1 MTRRFRWLARRLI
14 RQDQTGA
21 QAFCLSGIILSIR
34 ASLRSDYAPARG
46 RPGPGRAGVPAPLAP
61 RSEAGVWTSEGRG
74 WLRRAP
80 STPAVTSMPATA
92 TAREKS
98 RRERAR
104 PPVPGKPSL
113 AGPRVIEARRQGPDA
128 GSAPGDPAGRAER
141 PAAEERRRFRPRRR
155 ARLGSVCWKPSQA
168 GRGFAFARIG
178 PATSPRRPACPTAGR
193 IRAPAGRRN
202 AEGGRSAG
210 SARPDHA
217 GKARSDA
224 ARRARPKLTTPRWL
238 PSACWLQRS
247 NRPGNHKHPSIP
259 CLAPKKSP
267 SIDVIIVR
275 VLL

>member
-46 RPGPGRAGVPAPLAP
+46 RPGPGGAGVPAPLAP

-113 AGPRVIEARRQGPDA
+113 AGPRIIEARRQGPDA
-128 GSAPGDPAGRAER
+128 GSAPGDPPPNARRLKSDAGSALAGAQAWFRLLETFASRPWLCLRADRSRDLPASPGLPDGRTHTRARR
-141 PAAEERRRFRPRRR
+141 PPERRR
-155 ARLGSVCWKPSQA
+155 
-168 GRGFAFARIG
+168 
-178 PATSPRRPACPTAGR
+178 
-193 IRAPAGRRN
+193 RAPGEPA
-202 AEGGRSAG
+202 APIMP
-210 SARPDHA
+210 ARPGRMQPAEPARDSQVLDGCLQLAGLRDRPFQERNHA
-217 GKARSDA
+217 F
-224 ARRARPKLTTPRWL
+224 
-238 PSACWLQRS
+238 QF
-247 NRPGNHKHPSIP
+247 
-259 CLAPKKSP
+259 
-267 SIDVIIVR
+267 DVRGVIRKCFPDV
-275 VLL
+275 V